1 MSWEDRLK
9 EAAYTAPG
17 GTRATFLVE
26 DVSRSFDKKTNGFT
40 FPDASGTYVQDSGVS
55 GFKYPLTIYFSGP
68 DCDVEAEAFEGL
80 LRETGIGRLEHP
92 LYGVI
97 NVVPFGTITRTDA
110 IKTEANQ
117 TKIELEFWETNL
129 LIYPLPQA
137 DQLSAVFEAISDV
150 KAALSGEVLDSI
162 DVTDASALARFKDK
176 ITGALSKVKTALW
189 KIKNLADLPGQLM
202 DKVNGLIS
210 PGLEFISDIKAQL
223 GEVVTSFFELA
234 TLPDE
239 IISSF
244 KEKIAGY
251 KDLFSELTSF
261 EGIFPSNEE
270 YEAEAVAVTVTLS
283 GLVVDLVES
292 EFNTQGE
299 ALGAAEDL
307 LAIFDDVT
315 GWIEEKA
322 QGLGRTDSNAVYQR
336 LHSAVMAAATYL
348 VQQSFTLK
356 KERKVVLNRS
366 RTIIDL
372 CAELYGE
379 VDSALDFFITS
390 NDLSGAEILEMPKG
404 REVLYYV

>member
-68 DCDVEAEAFEGL
+68 DCDVEAEAFESL

-162 DVTDASALARFKDK
+162 DVTDASALARFKDGLS
-176 ITGALSKVKTALW
+176 GALNKVKSALGT
-189 KIKNLADLPGQLM
+189 IKNITAAVTAIKSKINSIVSGAMGFVSEIKNTISGVISAFVDLVTLPG
-202 DKVNGLIS
+202 
-210 PGLEFISDIKAQL
+210 
-223 GEVVTSFFELA
+223 
-234 TLPDE
+234 TLVE
-239 IISSF
+239 SF
-244 KEKIAGY
+244 KTQISGY
-251 KDLFSELTSF
+251 KNLFGDLTSF
-261 EGIFPSNEE
+261 KGVFSNKED
-270 YEAEAVAVTVTLS
+270 YQAAVTGVTVAMS
-283 GLVVDLVES
+283 GLIVDLVES
-292 EFNTQGE
+292 DFNTQGE
-299 ALGAAEDL
+299 ALEAAEDL

-356 KERKVVLNRS
+356 KERKLVLNRS

-390 NDLSGAEILEMPKG
+390 NDLSGAEILEIPKG

>member
-9 EAAYTAPG
+9 EAAYTAPS

-40 FPDASGTYVQDSGVS
+40 FPDAMGTYVQDSGAS
-55 GFKYPLTIYFSGP
+55 GFKYPLSIYFSGP
-68 DCDVEAEAFEGL
+68 DCDIDAEAFEAL

-97 NVVPFGTITRTDA
+97 NAVPFGTITRTDA
-110 IKTEANQ
+110 LKTEANQ

-129 LIYPLPQA
+129 LIYPLPQI
-137 DQLSAVFEAISDV
+137 DQLSGVFEAISELKDTLG
-150 KAALSGEVLDSI
+150 ADVLDNL
-162 DVTDASALARFKDK
+162 DVTDASAIARFKDGLS
-176 ITGALSKVKTALW
+176 GALSKVKSALG
-189 KIKNLADLPGQLM
+189 KIKNITAAVNAIKSKINSIVSGAMGFVSEIKNTISDVIRSFVDLVTLPG
-202 DKVNGLIS
+202 NLIN
-210 PGLEFISDIKAQL
+210 
-223 GEVVTSFFELA
+223 
-234 TLPDE
+234 
-239 IISSF
+239 SF
-244 KEKIAGY
+244 KTQIAGY
-251 KDLFSELTSF
+251 KNLFSDLTSF
-261 EGIFPSNEE
+261 GGVFNSHEDYQTSVTGIT
-270 YEAEAVAVTVTLS
+270 VAMS
-283 GLVVDLVES
+283 GLIVDLVES

-299 ALGAAEDL
+299 ALTAAEDL
-307 LAIFDDVT
+307 LAIFDDVS

-336 LHSAVMAAATYL
+336 LHASVMAAASYL

-356 KERKVVLNRS
+356 KERKLILNRS

-372 CAELYGE
+372 CAEIYGE

-390 NDLSGAEILEMPKG
+390 NELSGAEILEIPRG